1 MTAARAR
8 PVAIEQAFAKR
19 AWTRRAFAERVG
31 SAGVFPNNHVPT
43 RRALAQRALRASAMS
58 ACLVVLSGTC
68 IAATASPFAQAAPT
82 AQTAPAAQAASRPA
96 HSASVE
102 PKAGAGDW
110 IGRVVP
116 PYPDGYKS
124 NTGGCVG
131 SGRSAEQICAR
142 SIGTIDD
149 AEDRSL
155 KFYAGELVG
164 RIGNEAR
171 WKITDV
177 VPYPKLQRGERVSMS
192 TCMIDGVNDPGV
204 IAIVDT
210 AVEGADAREMFDA
223 VRWAVKLDRRKGR
236 FITVKPT
243 EVSCYNEGAEGE

>member
-1 MTAARAR
+1 MTFLRAR
-8 PVAIEQAFAKR
+8 
-19 AWTRRAFAERVG
+19 RV
-31 SAGVFPNNHVPT
+31 
-43 RRALAQRALRASAMS
+43 LRASALS
-58 ACLVVLSGTC
+58 ASPTPAFTGKILACGVL
-68 IAATASPFAQAAPT
+68 AATLFIPIIFVPLAWAGQAAP
-82 AQTAPAAQAASRPA
+82 SVI
-96 HSASVE
+96 HSDSTRAVGE
-102 PKAGAGDW
+102 WVGK
-110 IGRVVP
+110 VVP

-131 SGRSAEQICAR
+131 SGRSAEQVCAR

-155 KFYAGELVG
+155 KFYAAELVG

-177 VPYPKLQRGERVSMS
+177 VPYPQLRHGERVSMS
-192 TCMIDGVNDPGV
+192 TCMIDGVTDPGV

-210 AVEGADAREMFDA
+210 AVEGAAAREMFDA

-236 FITVKPT
+236 FIEVKPT
-243 EVSCYNEGAEGE
+243 EVKCYNEGSEGE

>member
-1 MTAARAR
+1 MRAQ
-8 PVAIEQAFAKR
+8 P
-19 AWTRRAFAERVG
+19 
-31 SAGVFPNNHVPT
+31 
-43 RRALAQRALRASAMS
+43 LLRASWMLTWAILTFPLP
-58 ACLVVLSGTC
+58 AFAGR
-68 IAATASPFAQAAPT
+68 ATTGDPVAT
-82 AQTAPAAQAASRPA
+82 TAPPVPQAASSIVRNSGA
-96 HSASVE
+96 RSAD
-102 PKAGAGDW
+102 DW
-110 IGRVVP
+110 VGRVVP

-131 SGRSAEQICAR
+131 SGRSAEQVCAR

-155 KFYAGELVG
+155 KFYAAELVG

-177 VPYPKLQRGERVSMS
+177 VPYPKLQHGERVSMS
-192 TCMIDGVNDPGV
+192 TCTIDGITDPGV

-210 AVEGADAREMFDA
+210 AVEGAAAREMFDA

-236 FITVKPT
+236 FIEVKAA
-243 EVSCYNEGAEGE
+243 EVKCYNEGSEGE

>member
-1 MTAARAR
+1 MTAARA
-8 PVAIEQAFAKR
+8 KR
-19 AWTRRAFAERVG
+19 AVAELA
-31 SAGVFPNNHVPT
+31 SAKQVLVKS
-43 RRALAQRALRASAMS
+43 ALAKPVIAKPALAKHALAKQALRASAMS
-58 ACLVVLSGTC
+58 ACL
-68 IAATASPFAQAAPT
+68 IASIGLCATATAAPSVQSAPT
-82 AQTAPAAQAASRPA
+82 SSVASRSTHPAPADAA
-96 HSASVE
+96 
-102 PKAGAGDW
+102 AGVGNW
-110 IGRVVP
+110 IGKVVP

-236 FITVKPT
+236 FIPVKPT
-243 EVSCYNEGAEGE
+243 EVSCYNEGTEGE